1 MLWCWEANFRH
12 LCRVTFPEEPDS
24 KKRKHD
30 EEEPK
35 EAKQELLVEPFVVP
49 NRGPYPFNQPKKW
62 AIDNIFPFRLIF
74 FDFSRKRRW
83 GILAEWLKRES
94 WNSEILSS
102 KFLSEDNLLE
112 KSQLIDLNSS
122 C

>member
-62 AIDNIFPFRLIF
+62 AIDIFPFRLIF
-74 FDFSRKRRW
+74 FDFFQKRRW

-94 WNSEILSS
+94 LNSEILSS
-102 KFLSEDNLLE
+102 KFLSEDNLLA
-112 KSQLIDLNSS
+112 KSQLLDLNSS